1 MRCGKGCY
9 ELEEDTAGLVRDFLR
24 EENRDPESFG
34 NARGVRNVFERILV
48 CQANRLAGQENVTRE
63 DLMKLTAADVLAA
76 RGREA
81 AKPGAEE
88 GV

>member
-1 MRCGKGCY
+1 M
-9 ELEEDTAGLVRDFLR
+9 
-24 EENRDPESFG
+24 
-34 NARGVRNVFERILV
+34 RNVFERILV

-81 AKPGAEE
+81 VKPGAEE
-88 GV
+88 GA